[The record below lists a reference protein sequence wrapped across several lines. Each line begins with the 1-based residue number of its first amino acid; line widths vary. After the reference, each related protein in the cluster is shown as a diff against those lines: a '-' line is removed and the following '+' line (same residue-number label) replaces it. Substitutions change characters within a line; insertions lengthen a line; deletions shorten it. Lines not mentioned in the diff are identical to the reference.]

1 MRFILIAITIL
12 TSNICMGQ
20 TSTAAGIYYLENV
33 METAS
38 GFKLNEDNTFEFF
51 FSQGALDRTGR
62 GTWKQN
68 GEQIIFNSAGKRE
81 NGFIMVASRK
91 QGAPDKVVAVKD
103 PNSIMPSFVY
113 ARLISGTNTT
123 DFQKM
128 NNEGETSFKF
138 DNPDKIELLFE
149 LCPEMI
155 HSFKPEHA
163 GDNYFEFNFNPK
175 IMDVWFEQFTLN
187 LSDNTLK
194 GSNPVLKGE
203 EFGEFEY
210 VKSK

>member
-1 MRFILIAITIL
+1 MRLTLFILTIL
-12 TSNICMGQ
+12 TSTMCMGQ
-20 TSTAAGIYYLENV
+20 NPTAAGIYYLENV

-38 GFKLNEDNTFEFF
+38 GFKLNEDHTFEFF
-51 FSQGALDRTGR
+51 FSQGALDRTGS

-68 GEQIIFNSAGKRE
+68 GEQIIFNSNGKRE
-81 NGFIMVASRK
+81 KGFIMVTSRK
-91 QGAPDKVVAVKD
+91 KGTPDKVVAVKD
-103 PNSIMPSFVY
+103 PNTIMPSFVY
-113 ARLISGTNTT
+113 ARLISGANTT

-128 NNEGETSFKF
+128 TNEGESTFKF
-138 DNPDKIELLFE
+138 ENPEKIELLFE

-155 HSFKPEHA
+155 HTFEPEHP

-203 EFGEFEY
+203 EFGEFKY